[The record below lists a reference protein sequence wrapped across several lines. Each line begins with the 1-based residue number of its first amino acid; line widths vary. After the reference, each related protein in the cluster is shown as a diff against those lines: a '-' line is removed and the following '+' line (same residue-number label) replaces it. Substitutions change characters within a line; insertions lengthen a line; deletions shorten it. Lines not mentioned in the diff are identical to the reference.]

1 MLFRSSNGNINC
13 LQDRCAH
20 KSCPLSL
27 GYVSNGQL
35 VCRYHGWSF
44 GDKGKLEDVPCL
56 RSCPKANVPG
66 YPTFVSSD
74 GIVHVWPGNRE
85 ICKTKPIP
93 SNVIADFSLKSTE
106 TLSGQNL
113 PKFANGMEFH
123 GSAVKLRKISRI
135 TICTQRHSDW
145 TSTAA
150 CGWIE
155 NLRDRFGS

>member
-1 MLFRSSNGNINC
+1 MG
-13 LQDRCAH
+13 
-20 KSCPLSL
+20 
-27 GYVSNGQL
+27 
-35 VCRYHGWSF
+35 
-44 GDKGKLEDVPCL
+44 
-56 RSCPKANVPG
+56 VPG

-106 TLSGQNL
+106 TLSW
-113 PKFANGMEFH
+113 PKLTEIREWDGVPWY
-123 GSAVKLRKISRI
+123 SAVEI
-135 TICTQRHSDW
+135 TQDFTHLQFVHRHSDW

>member
-1 MLFRSSNGNINC
+1 M
-13 LQDRCAH
+13 
-20 KSCPLSL
+20 
-27 GYVSNGQL
+27 
-35 VCRYHGWSF
+35 CRYHGWSF

-106 TLSGQNL
+106 TLSW
-113 PKFANGMEFH
+113 PKLTEIREWDGVPWY
-123 GSAVKLRKISRI
+123 SAVENTQDFTHLANLYTKALRLDEHR
-135 TICTQRHSDW
+135 CLWVD
-145 TSTAA
+145 
-150 CGWIE
+150 
-155 NLRDRFGS
+155 